1 VSANAASPARKSTT
15 KPSAPKAPR
24 ARAAKH
30 SKAVVEESVPPAAP
44 LTTAVVET
52 AVVNQPAAIKSIS
65 RDDIAQLA
73 YSYWADRGY
82 QGGNPHED
90 WIRAEVTL
98 LSV

>member
-1 VSANAASPARKSTT
+1 VSANAASPARKSNT

-44 LTTAVVET
+44 LTNAVET

-90 WIRAEVTL
+90 WIRAEATL